1 MTLGPGISLN
11 FLAGDND
18 QRDEMTPPQRKSDS
32 RTLQIAKDRKRRPK
46 EFKGVRKER

>member
-11 FLAGDND
+11 FLAADND